1 MLYCGEANDDLVGT
15 WGNRVIKTLLAH
27 NGGLVRGALAFVL
40 EQQDDIKVVGELEHA
55 QDVPSAVLA
64 LRPDVVVADF
74 DLLGMD
80 GLPVA
85 CGLHLGP
92 YHCRVLIL
100 AERRRSSVLSKLL
113 ATEAPRG
120 VGFLAKD
127 RPPGRLVEAVRRVAR
142 GDPYVDAELVVAAL
156 HTNNP
161 LTRREVEVLSLAAQG
176 GPVQEIAA
184 KLALSPGT
192 VRNHVSRILAKT
204 GARTRIEAVRIA
216 DDSGWI

>member
-1 MLYCGEANDDLVGT
+1 
-15 WGNRVIKTLLAH
+15 VIRTLLAH

-40 EQQDDIKVVGELEHA
+40 DQQDDIEVVGELEHA
-55 QDVPSAVLA
+55 RDVVPAVLA
-64 LRPDVVVADF
+64 RRPDVVIADF

-85 CGLHLGP
+85 CGLHLRS
-92 YHCRVLIL
+92 YRCRVLIL
-100 AERRRSSVLSKLL
+100 AERRRSSVLSKIL

-127 RPPGRLVEAVRRVAR
+127 GPPGRLVEAVRRVAR
-142 GDPYVDAELVVAAL
+142 GDPFVDAELVVAAL

-176 GPVQEIAA
+176 GPVHEIAA

-216 DDSGWI
+216 GDSGWI